1 MICWPNKLDR
11 TGDDRGMR
19 GGSWGAKFYLA
30 KNQKLA
36 AKSRKSR
43 KKEGS
48 FLRIL
53 SLFAA
58 ILRRF
63 PRIIY
68 LEEAIFGSILA
79 SSR

>member
-1 MICWPNKLDR
+1 
-11 TGDDRGMR
+11 MR
-19 GGSWGAKFYLA
+19 GGALQFDFA

-36 AKSRKSR
+36 AKSRRSR

-63 PRIIY
+63 PQIIY

>member
-1 MICWPNKLDR
+1 MICWPNELDR
-11 TGDDRGMR
+11 TGGDRGMR
-19 GGSWGAKFYLA
+19 GGSWGAYFYLA

-63 PRIIY
+63 PRNIY
-68 LEEAIFGSILA
+68 VFNVSPYH
-79 SSR
+79 